1 MTEKRYKKY
10 KDLIKVAEQYLYDNL
25 HRLKEFNIY
34 EVKDDWMRIS
44 SDEIWIHI
52 NIMGK
57 IVIGSL
63 VFTGDGIAD
72 IAVLDIKTEQRV
84 FGYWYVCIT
93 NKTDLKIFFE
103 AFLRN
108 MLNYENP
115 EKYPLKD
122 NEKINNLIEK
132 RDDNLFYSFK
142 KGAYHDFK
150 L

>member
-1 MTEKRYKKY
+1 MTEKIYKKY

-44 SDEIWIHI
+44 SDETWIHI
-52 NIMGK
+52 DIMGER
-57 IVIGSL
+57 VISNL
-63 VFTGDGIAD
+63 VFTGDGIVDVEA
-72 IAVLDIKTEQRV
+72 LDVETEQRI
-84 FGYWYVCIT
+84 FGYWYVSIK

-132 RDDNLFYSFK
+132 RDDNLLYSIK
-142 KGAYHDFK
+142 KGAYHAFK